1 MDYYRILEVD
11 PQASQEVIEKA
22 YRALSLKYHPDK
34 NMSRNKEAAAQRW
47 MEIRNAYEVLSD
59 NTKRATYDKSRR
71 QEMWDVFLG
80 EGLIGLAKK
89 YLR

>member
-22 YRALSLKYHPDK
+22 YRALSLKHHPDK
-34 NMSRNKEAAAQRW
+34 NTPQSKEDAAQKW
-47 MEIRNAYEVLSD
+47 MEIRRAYEILSD
-59 NTKRATYDKSRR
+59 NTKRAAYDKSRR